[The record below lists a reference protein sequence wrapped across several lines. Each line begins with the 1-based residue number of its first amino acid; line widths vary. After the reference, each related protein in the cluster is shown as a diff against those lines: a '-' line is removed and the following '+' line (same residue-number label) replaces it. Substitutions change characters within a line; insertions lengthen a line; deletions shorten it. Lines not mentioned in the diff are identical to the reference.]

1 MAVIR
6 RRPRIAEPARDERGV
21 MNVRQRFHDDE
32 QGQTVVNVVVLVIVL
47 GAALLS
53 AYLLARTMDAA
64 QSINVKADTI
74 AETGRGINIAT
85 DSVVQ
90 LSRVNRSAV
99 SINET
104 AKPLDEQLARIV
116 DEAKR
121 INTLAVS
128 INGTAGQINST
139 AGTINNTGGTINST
153 AGTINSSATNIR
165 GSASTIN
172 QQGAAILDVAR
183 RIDIDVRLINEN
195 LDVTIGIARLIET
208 DTSNILRQADEAHQN
223 ADCIDGKLPGGGA
236 DDAHCV
242 APPRSPG
249 RSG

>member
-1 MAVIR
+1 MAVTR

-74 AETGRGINIAT
+74 AETGRGINLAT

-128 INGTAGQINST
+128 INGSAQQINGT
-139 AGTINNTGGTINST
+139 ATTINNTGGTINST
-153 AGTINSSATNIR
+153 AGTINQSATSIR
-165 GSASTIN
+165 TSAGGIN
-172 QQGAAILDVAR
+172 ATAAQILDVAQ
-183 RIDIDVRLINEN
+183 RIDTDVRLINEN
-195 LDVTIGIARLIET
+195 LDVTIGIARAIEG
-208 DTSNILRQADEAHQN
+208 DTTNILGQAIEAHDTACGIDDEAHLV
-223 ADCIDGKLPGGGA
+223 IGGPA
-236 DDAHCV
+236 DAHC
-242 APPRSPG
+242 
-249 RSG
+249 

>member
-1 MAVIR
+1 MAVTR
-6 RRPRIAEPARDERGV
+6 RRPRVAEVARDERGV
-21 MNVRQRFHDDE
+21 MNVRDRFHDDE

-116 DEAKR
+116 EEAER
-121 INTLAVS
+121 INALAVS
-128 INGTAGQINST
+128 INDVAGEINGT
-139 AGTINNTGGTINST
+139 AGTINGTAGTINST
-153 AGTINSSATNIR
+153 AGEINTSATSIR
-165 GSASTIN
+165 GSAGGIN
-172 QQGAAILDVAR
+172 ARAAEILDVAR
-183 RIDIDVRLINEN
+183 RIDDDVRLINEN
-195 LDVTIGIARLIET
+195 LDVTIGIANQIKF
-208 DTSNILRQADEAHQN
+208 DSGNILGEAISAHDT
-223 ADCIDGKLPGGGA
+223 AACIDQKLRILGLLGGTDG
-236 DDAHCV
+236 DCQ
-242 APPRSPG
+242 G
-249 RSG
+249 RPS